1 HGHDKNGRRELPEA
15 ELLQKI
21 AITGIGIAAP
31 SGIGKRQFWANIK
44 SGRSFVKEITRFD
57 ASRYPSHIAG
67 QIDELEKYSHISERL
82 LKKIDVFSHMALIAS
97 EMALLDAGIDIKKE
111 DPNLIGIFLGNA
123 IGGWLY
129 AETELR
135 DLYIE
140 GRQGVSPY
148 MASAWFPAAP
158 QGQVSIYYG
167 IKGFSKTVVSDRAS
181 SLMAIGY
188 AAKVLSKAKL
198 NMILAGGMEAPVT
211 PYALLC
217 CNTYGGLSSNNNH
230 PQEAYRPFDKNR
242 SGFVI
247 AEGAGIIVMEGCE
260 RARSRNANIMALISG
275 YSSTCDGVDR
285 INPAKDGKQLA
296 AAIKMALANAK
307 ISSNEI
313 DYISLD
319 GLAMDIWDDSE
330 LLAIKE
336 VFKDKAGDI
345 PLSCPKSMFG
355 NLLGASGA
363 VDLITTILAMEHS
376 LVPPTLNLEEPA
388 IPGLN
393 YIGKETREHK
403 INKALII
410 SRGRGG
416 INSVLVIEKF

>member
-1 HGHDKNGRRELPEA
+1 ME
-15 ELLQKI
+15 KI
-21 AITGIGIAAP
+21 AITGTGIVAP

-67 QIDELEKYSHISERL
+67 QIDDLEKYTHVSERL
-82 LKKIDVFSHMALIAS
+82 LKKIDAFSHMALIAS
-97 EMALLDAGIDIKKE
+97 EMALQDAGIDIKNE
-111 DPNLIGIFLGNA
+111 DPNLVGIFLGNA

-140 GRQGVSPY
+140 GREGVSPY

-167 IKGFSKTVVSDRAS
+167 IKGFSKTVVADRAS
-181 SLMAIGY
+181 SLMALGY
-188 AAKVLSKAKL
+188 ARKVLSKNKL

-217 CNTYGGLSSNNNH
+217 CNTYGALSKNNAR
-230 PQEAYRPFDKNR
+230 PSEAYRPHDLKR
-242 SGFVI
+242 DGFVI
-247 AEGAGIIVMEGCE
+247 GEGSGIVVMESVE
-260 RARSRNANIMALISG
+260 RAKSRKAAIQALISG
-275 YSSTCDGVDR
+275 YGTSCDAVDR
-285 INPAKDGKQLA
+285 IKPASDGKELA
-296 AAIKMALANAK
+296 RAINMALNDAGVSADK
-307 ISSNEI
+307 I

-319 GLAMDIWDDSE
+319 GLAVDIWDNSE
-330 LLAIKE
+330 IAAIKS
-336 VFKDKAGDI
+336 VFGARAKDI
-345 PLSCPKSMFG
+345 PVSCPKSMFG

-363 VDLITTILAMEHS
+363 VDMITTILAMEHG
-376 LVPPTLNLEEPA
+376 LIPPTVNLDEPA
-388 IPGLN
+388 DRSLN
-393 YIGKETREHK
+393 YIGKESKEQRIE
-403 INKALII
+403 KALII

-416 INSVLVIEKF
+416 INSALVVEKPT

>member
-1 HGHDKNGRRELPEA
+1 ME
-15 ELLQKI
+15 KI
-21 AITGIGIAAP
+21 AITGIGVVAP

-44 SGRSFVKEITRFD
+44 SGRSFVKNITRFD
-57 ASRYPSHIAG
+57 ASKYPAHIAG
-67 QIDELEKYSHISERL
+67 QIDDLEKYSHVSERL
-82 LKKIDVFSHMALIAS
+82 LKKIDAFSHMALIAAELS
-97 EMALLDAGIDIKKE
+97 LQDAGIDIKNE
-111 DPNLIGIFLGNA
+111 DPNLVGIFLGNA

-140 GRQGVSPY
+140 GREGVSPY

-167 IKGFSKTVVSDRAS
+167 IKGFSKTIVADRAS

-188 AAKVLSKAKL
+188 ACKTLGKNKL

-217 CNTYGGLSSNNNH
+217 CNTYGGLSTNNSY
-230 PQEAYRPFDKNR
+230 PEKTYRPFDKNR

-247 AEGAGIIVMEGCE
+247 GEGAGILVLESVK
-260 RARSRNANIMALISG
+260 RAESRQANVLARICG
-275 YSSTCDGVDR
+275 YSSNCDGVDR
-285 INPAKDGKQLA
+285 IQPLVSGEELAKC
-296 AAIKMALANAK
+296 IKNALSDAK
-307 ISSNEI
+307 IEAQEI

-319 GLAMDIWDDSE
+319 GLALDIWDKSE
-330 LLAIKE
+330 AAAIKA
-336 VFKDKAGDI
+336 VFGKRAKDI
-345 PLSCPKSMFG
+345 PVSCPKSMFG

-363 VDLITTILAMEHS
+363 LDLIITIQAMENS
-376 LVPPTLNLEEPA
+376 LVPPTINLDEPD
-388 IPGLN
+388 PNGLN
-393 YIGKETREHK
+393 YTAHQAKEHK

-416 INSVLVIEKF
+416 INSVLVVERP